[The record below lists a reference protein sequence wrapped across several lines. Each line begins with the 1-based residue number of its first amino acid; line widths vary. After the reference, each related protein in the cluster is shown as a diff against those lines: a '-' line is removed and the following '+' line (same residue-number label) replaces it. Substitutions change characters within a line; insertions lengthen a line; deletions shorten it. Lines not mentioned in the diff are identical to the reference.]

1 MRNVL
6 IPKLEKGVFF
16 VPGHK
21 HIVHPT
27 VVLMI
32 FQRCAAIHQ
41 VRHRPNNGQDD
52 YSQSSHCLCCGG
64 GLGSGDKDDHAY
76 SENGGRDE
84 DQAHDHVVCSGD
96 ERIHGGEHM
105 V

>member
-1 MRNVL
+1 MG
-6 IPKLEKGVFF
+6 K
-16 VPGHK
+16 
-21 HIVHPT
+21 
-27 VVLMI
+27 MI
-32 FQRCAAIHQ
+32 TAS
-41 VRHRPNNGQDD
+41 P
-52 YSQSSHCLCCGG
+52 G

-84 DQAHDHVVCSGD
+84 YQAHDHVVCSGD